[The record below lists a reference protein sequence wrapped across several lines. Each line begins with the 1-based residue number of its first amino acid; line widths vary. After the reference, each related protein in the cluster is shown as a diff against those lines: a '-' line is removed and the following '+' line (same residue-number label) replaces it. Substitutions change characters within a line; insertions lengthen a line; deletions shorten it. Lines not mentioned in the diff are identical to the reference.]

1 VKGRTPMTESPE
13 VLIVGGGPAGLTIA
27 ADLLRRNINVRIIS
41 AADQGFPG
49 SRAKGIQPRTQ
60 EIFEDLGVLDE
71 IIEHSTNYPKLG
83 IHLGPFVLPRT
94 MFDAREPS
102 DDVPYP
108 NTLLVAQYDTD
119 AALRR
124 RVEKLGGLVEFDT
137 RLTAPEQ
144 DSDGVT
150 ATLETATGTEQV
162 RTRYLV
168 GADGGASK
176 VRAACGIEFAGSTD
190 DSDRM
195 IVADLLVRGLSRDHW
210 HIWPA
215 RKGRFLALCPLP
227 GDDERLFQLMVKLR
241 PGEDADTGPEAIE
254 RRIHTYAGTRRLAVD
269 AVRWKSVWRPN
280 IRLAHHYRTGRV
292 LLAGDAAHVHPPTGA
307 QGLNTGVQDAYNLG
321 WKLGQVLAGAPDTL
335 LDTYEAER
343 RPIAARVLG
352 LSSELYADTKD
363 RPLAATTRG
372 EEVRQLSLGYRGG
385 PLAPA
390 TATSGPAAGDRA
402 PEVRAG
408 LKHCRP
414 STS

>member
-1 VKGRTPMTESPE
+1 
-13 VLIVGGGPAGLTIA
+13 
-27 ADLLRRNINVRIIS
+27 
-41 AADQGFPG
+41 
-49 SRAKGIQPRTQ
+49 
-60 EIFEDLGVLDE
+60 
-71 IIEHSTNYPKLG
+71 
-83 IHLGPFVLPRT
+83 
-94 MFDAREPS
+94 
-102 DDVPYP
+102 
-108 NTLLVAQYDTD
+108 
-119 AALRR
+119 
-124 RVEKLGGLVEFDT
+124 
-137 RLTAPEQ
+137 
-144 DSDGVT
+144 
-150 ATLETATGTEQV
+150 
-162 RTRYLV
+162 
-168 GADGGASK
+168 
-176 VRAACGIEFAGSTD
+176 
-190 DSDRM
+190 
-195 IVADLLVRGLSRDHW
+195 
-210 HIWPA
+210 
-215 RKGRFLALCPLP
+215 
-227 GDDERLFQLMVKLR
+227 MVKLR
-241 PGEDADTGPEAIE
+241 PGEDADTDPETIE
-254 RRIHTYAGTRRLAVD
+254 RPIHTYAGTRRLAVD